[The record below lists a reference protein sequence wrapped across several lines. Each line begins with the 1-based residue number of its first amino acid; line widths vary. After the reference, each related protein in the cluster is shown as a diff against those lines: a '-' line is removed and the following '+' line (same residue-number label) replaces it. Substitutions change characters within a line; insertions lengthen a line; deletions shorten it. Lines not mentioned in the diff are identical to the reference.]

1 MGLVWGNNLREN
13 SRKHLKRTEAVGKGE
28 EGSSHSVHESES
40 KPRQTKFS
48 VAALCPLCVFFPY
61 FILPLKYWPLGVL
74 LLSRGL

>member
-48 VAALCPLCVFFPY
+48 VAALCPLCVFFSLLY
-61 FILPLKYWPLGVL
+61 SSFEVL
-74 LLSRGL
+74 AFGSPAFK